1 MNEKHLEQSLQNLD
15 TPCLQGSNEE
25 WMGVVGGHRVVSICD
40 VKNGIFKEQ
49 RDAARLNMYHM
60 EKFRSTPIAILPVV
74 LVSVFNFLSHF
85 GNGPSLL
92 LQIGFACKG
101 FPLFYGAFL
110 DKISCY
116 SYAKCLELLLSLSL
130 VKYLMIYSCW

>member
-1 MNEKHLEQSLQNLD
+1 
-15 TPCLQGSNEE
+15 
-25 WMGVVGGHRVVSICD
+25 MGVVGGHRVVSICD

-85 GNGPSLL
+85 ANGPSP
-92 LQIGFACKG
+92 LQIGFPSKA
-101 FPLFYGAFL
+101 FPSSTEPSLTKSNSTLTPNAW
-110 DKISCY
+110 S
-116 SYAKCLELLLSLSL
+116 SYCPYHSS
-130 VKYLMIYSCW
+130 ST